1 VSRFTRSDRSM
12 PIWDHITELIKRMKW
27 VVITFIVSSLVGLAV
42 PINLGFLENSSAYDT
57 PAIWMLQQMLTLKP
71 KELELLALTP
81 TAPLEIWVIGA
92 FVLGALVTAPIFAYQ
107 FYQFVD
113 PALYPSERKAVYPVV
128 LAFTG
133 LFVAGVIFAWFFL
146 IPLMFAGLMPFFAF
160 VGAAPA
166 IGVMDFYS
174 LTMLFIVLTGLSFT
188 LPVFFVLLVRFHILK
203 TSIITKNRRYYYAG
217 LYILAA
223 LITPDGGAWA
233 DFIMFIP
240 LAILT
245 EIAILIAKRYEKP
258 EPKAAPEPA
267 PMPAPSPVSSLVL
280 PSKCK
285 YCGHELTKG
294 NPFCPN
300 CKRSQV

>member
-1 VSRFTRSDRSM
+1 M
-12 PIWDHITELIKRMKW
+12 PIWDHITELIRRMKW
-27 VVITFIVSSLVGLAV
+27 VIITFIVSSVVALAA
-42 PINLGFLENSSAYDT
+42 PIDLGFLTNTSAYAT
-57 PAIWMLQQMLTLKP
+57 PASWMLKQMLLLKP
-71 KELELLALTP
+71 KDLVLLALTP

-92 FVLGALVTAPIFAYQ
+92 LILGALVTAPIFSYE
-107 FYQFVD
+107 FYRFVD
-113 PALYPSERKAVYPVV
+113 PALYPSEKRAVYPVV
-128 LAFTG
+128 IAFTA
-133 LFVAGVIFAWFFL
+133 LFLAGCVFAWLFL

-160 VGAAPA
+160 VGAAPQ
-166 IGVMDFYS
+166 IGAWDYYS
-174 LTMLFIVLTGLSFT
+174 LVMLFIVLSGLSFT

-203 TSIITKNRRYYYAG
+203 TSIITKNRKYYYAG

-245 EIAILIAKRYEKP
+245 EIAILVAKRYEKP
-258 EPKAAPEPA
+258 EPKEGKTVEAPPPVVAPA
-267 PMPAPSPVSSLVL
+267 L
-280 PSKCK
+280 PTKCK
-285 YCGHELTKG
+285 YCGHELVRG